1 MTLLCSPAASVMA
14 YDGPPWEWTHGMN
27 SGFAD
32 FIERHSET
40 IIEHAITFAKTVEIG
55 TPMDD
60 VALRDHLPEIVAA
73 IVADLRTP
81 QTTAEEIAKSEGRAP
96 APIGHPRSAAGTHAL
111 HRAHSG
117 YSISNLV
124 SEYRALRASVLRLW
138 AATPYRQS
146 TFVEEVTRFN
156 EAIDEAIAESV
167 SHYAVEVER
176 WRNIF
181 LGVLGHD
188 LRSPLSAIV
197 MTSQM
202 IAHMK
207 VDAPIAS
214 AAQRLIRSGARMRE
228 LLDKL
233 LVYNRAQMGMG
244 FEVEKADVDLAHE
257 CREELELL
265 QASMPETRIR
275 FESPATLRGMFDAGH
290 IREALGNLVINAQKY
305 GTRGGEIRV
314 TLLEVG
320 NAGEAI
326 PRETLDLMFEPLRRG
341 GVASGEAEQT
351 SLGLG
356 LFIVSQIAQAHDG
369 TIRADSVAGTT
380 TFKFNLPRA

>member
-81 QTTAEEIAKSEGRAP
+81 QTTAEEIEKSEGRAP

-138 AATPYRQS
+138 AGEPGRTAAS
-146 TFVEEVTRFN
+146 ADEVTRFN
-156 EAIDEAIAESV
+156 
-167 SHYAVEVER
+167 YAVEVER

-202 IAHMK
+202 IAQMA

-290 IREALGNLVINAQKY
+290 IREALGNLVINARKY

-314 TLLEVG
+314 TLREAGNNAELEVG
-320 NAGEAI
+320 NSGEAI

-341 GVASGEAEQT
+341 GVSGGEAEQA

-369 TIRADSVAGTT
+369 TIRAESAEGTT
-380 TFKFNLPRA
+380 IFKLHLPRI

>member
-1 MTLLCSPAASVMA
+1 MA

-81 QTTAEEIAKSEGRAP
+81 QTTAEEIEKSEGRAP

-138 AATPYRQS
+138 AATPDRQS

-188 LRSPLSAIV
+188 LRTPLSAIV

-207 VDAPIAS
+207 VDAPVAT

-233 LVYNRAQMGMG
+233 LVYSRAQMGMG
-244 FEVEKADVDLAHE
+244 FEVEKADVDLARE
-257 CREELELL
+257 CRDEIELL
-265 QASMPETRIR
+265 QSSMPGTRIH
-275 FESPATLRGMFDAGH
+275 FEAPESLRGMFDAGH
-290 IREALGNLVINAQKY
+290 IREALANLVVNAQKY
-305 GTRGGEIRV
+305 GTPGGEIRV
-314 TLLEVG
+314 ELREGENSAELEVG
-320 NAGEAI
+320 NAGDAI

-341 GVASGEAEQT
+341 GVSGGEAEQA

-369 TIRADSVAGTT
+369 TIRAESAEGTT
-380 TFKFNLPRA
+380 TFKLHLPRI

>member
-1 MTLLCSPAASVMA
+1 MP
-14 YDGPPWEWTHGMN
+14 YDAPGLFQGGTHGMK
-27 SGFAD
+27 SGLAD
-32 FIERHSET
+32 FIEHHAET
-40 IIEHAITFAKTVEIG
+40 IIAHAITFAKTVEVG
-55 TPMDD
+55 TPLDD
-60 VALRDHLPEIVAA
+60 VALRDHLPDIVEA

-81 QTTAEEIAKSEGRAP
+81 QTSAQELEKSEGRTLAP
-96 APIGHPRSAAGTHAL
+96 LGHPRSAAGTHAL

-138 AATPYRQS
+138 AAEPGRTAAS
-146 TFVEEVTRFN
+146 ADEVTRFN

-202 IAHMK
+202 IAQMA

-290 IREALGNLVINAQKY
+290 IREALGNLVINARKY

-314 TLLEVG
+314 TLREAGNNAELEVG
-320 NAGEAI
+320 NSGEAI

-380 TFKFNLPRA
+380 TFKLNLPRA

>member
-1 MTLLCSPAASVMA
+1 
-14 YDGPPWEWTHGMN
+14 MN
-27 SGFAD
+27 SGLAS
-32 FIERHSET
+32 FIELHSET
-40 IIEHAITFAKTVEIG
+40 IISHAMTFAKTVSVG
-55 TPMDD
+55 KPLDD
-60 VALRDHLPEIVAA
+60 AALRDHLPEIVAA

-81 QTTAEEIAKSEGRAP
+81 QTRSEEIAKSEGRAL
-96 APIGHPRSAAGTHAL
+96 APIGRPRSAAGTHAL

-138 AATPYRQS
+138 ADEPDQASAAPED
-146 TFVEEVTRFN
+146 VARFN

-188 LRSPLSAIV
+188 LRSPLTAIL
-197 MTSQM
+197 MTSEM
-202 IAHMK
+202 IANMA
-207 VDAPIAS
+207 VDDPIAT

-228 LLDKL
+228 LLDRL

-244 FEVEKADVDLAHE
+244 FQVEKTDVDLAQA
-257 CREELELL
+257 CREEVELL
-265 QASMPETRIR
+265 QASMPGSRIY
-275 FESPATLRGMFDAGH
+275 FEGPDSLRGNFDAGH
-290 IREALGNLVINAQKY
+290 IREALANLVTNAHKY
-305 GTRGGEIRV
+305 GTRGGDIHVALHEDGESANL
-314 TLLEVG
+314 TVG
-320 NAGEAI
+320 NSGDPI

-341 GVASGEAEQT
+341 GVSGGASEQA

-356 LFIVSQIAQAHDG
+356 LFIVSQIAQAHAG
-369 TIRADSVAGTT
+369 TIQAESAAGTT
-380 TFKFNLPRA
+380 TFKLQLPRA